1 MTDDYEN
8 GYQKGYEAGRNTIIQ
23 EGFDL
28 HSIRDTN
35 PIVRI
40 LWGFKLIVTGAAFL
54 VGLGLL
60 IYFSILA
67 LSGPNIFRGVFD

>member
-1 MTDDYEN
+1 MFDDYEN

-40 LWGFKLIVTGAAFL
+40 LWGIKLAVTGGAL
-54 VGLGLL
+54 VIGIGLL
-60 IYFSILA
+60 IYFAYIA